1 MKKTPDINPESQDIA
16 ELQAMVKA
24 LMSEQKGWQE
34 KEAQWQ
40 QERQSL
46 IEQFK
51 LALDRQF
58 AKRSEALKPYNE
70 AQGDLFNEAECEA
83 AKAEEEVVTT
93 TTTTKRR
100 GKRQPLPQDLP
111 REILVLDLDE
121 YDKQCSCCQHT
132 LHKIGEDRSEKL
144 EFTPAVLKVLEV
156 VRPKYAC
163 RRCEQKAE
171 TSRIHQQPA
180 PESIIPKSFATESLL
195 ANIILGKYQY
205 ALPLYR
211 QETLFSQA
219 GIELSRT
226 TMARWVIQ
234 VSEKFKPLYQAL
246 KKHLL
251 EQVVVQADETPLNVL
266 KEDKQCYMWL
276 YCSGAD
282 SPEGTLPGMKNI
294 VLFDYQNSRA
304 RACPVDFLGDYSG
317 YLQSDGYGAYDG
329 LTQVTNVGCFAHAR
343 RKFMDAKKLQGKG
356 KSGKA
361 DVALAKIQKLYA
373 LESRLKLTSAE
384 ESWSERQSS
393 AKPMLDDFYDWLT
406 SQKVIESSPLGKAIK
421 YTLGQ
426 WPKLIRYV
434 EDGHLS
440 IDNNR
445 AERAIKSLVIGRK
458 NWLFANNPNGADA
471 SALLYSIIETAKANG
486 LILYDYM
493 VKCMK
498 ELAKPEPDINSLLP
512 WNFSRLCC
520 LI

>member
-1 MKKTPDINPESQDIA
+1 MKKMPDINPESQDIA

-93 TTTTKRR
+93 TTITKRR
-100 GKRQPLPQDLP
+100 GKRQPLPKDLP

-121 YDKQCSCCQHT
+121 HDKQCPCCQHT

-163 RRCEQKAE
+163 RQCEQKAE

-211 QETLFSQA
+211 QETLFTQS

-246 KKHLL
+246 KAHLL
-251 EQVVVQADETPLNVL
+251 EQVAVHADETPLNVL

-282 SPEGTLPGMKNI
+282 SPEATPPGMKSI

-304 RACPVDFLGDYSG
+304 RACPVGFLGDYSG

-343 RKFMDAKKLQGKG
+343 RKFMEAKKLQGKG

-373 LESRLKLTSAE
+373 LESRLKLASVE
-384 ESWSERQSS
+384 ERWSERQSN
-393 AKPMLDDFYDWLT
+393 AKPMLDDLYDWLT

-498 ELAKPEPDINSLLP
+498 ELAKSEPDINSLLP
-512 WNFSRLCC
+512 WNFSH
-520 LI
+520 